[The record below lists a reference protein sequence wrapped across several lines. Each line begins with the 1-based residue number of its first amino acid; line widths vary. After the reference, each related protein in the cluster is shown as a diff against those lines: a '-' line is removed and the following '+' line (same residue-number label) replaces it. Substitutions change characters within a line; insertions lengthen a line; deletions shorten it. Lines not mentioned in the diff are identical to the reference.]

1 MNDEIGLV
9 NFNAKLKIIFYLSNF
24 MDDELKKEIEQSL
37 KKSKPRTGFDELKKW
52 IPSIIIL
59 PIALYWVF
67 NRGEYGLIDNADLV
81 IHEAGHFF
89 FKFFGKYVYTL
100 GGTLMQI
107 ILPSIIFYY
116 FFRNNYRTGMQF
128 SLLWLGQN
136 FINISVYAAD
146 AQARKL
152 PLLGGN
158 KVYHDWH
165 FLLSEIG
172 LLKYDAEVGF
182 FIFGIAIIVFIITL
196 IMPLITQN

>member
-1 MNDEIGLV
+1 MQLPEDNLNSLEKNETEISLKYAKEHTKMDEI
-9 NFNAKLKIIFYLSNF
+9 K
-24 MDDELKKEIEQSL
+24 
-37 KKSKPRTGFDELKKW
+37 RW

-59 PIALYWVF
+59 PIAAYWIL
-67 NRGEYGLIDNADLV
+67 NRGEYGLLDNIDLV
-81 IHEAGHFF
+81 IHEAGHLIFR
-89 FKFFGKYVYTL
+89 FFGKFIYTL

-107 ILPSIIFYY
+107 ILPSVIAWYFYS
-116 FFRNNYRTGMQF
+116 NHYRTGVQF

-165 FLLSEIG
+165 YLLGELGI
-172 LLKYDAEVGF
+172 LHYDYLAGYLFFGVAILIF
-182 FIFGIAIIVFIITL
+182 FITIL
-196 IMPLITQN
+196 MPLITQN

>member
-1 MNDEIGLV
+1 MKNLEIDFKNSRSYSKWDEI
-9 NFNAKLKIIFYLSNF
+9 
-24 MDDELKKEIEQSL
+24 
-37 KKSKPRTGFDELKKW
+37 KKW
-52 IPSIIIL
+52 IPSVIIL
-59 PIALYWVF
+59 PFAVYWIL

-89 FKFFGKYVYTL
+89 FMFFGKFIYTA

-107 ILPSIIFYY
+107 ILPSLIIWY
-116 FFRNNYRTGMQF
+116 FFRNGYRTGVQF

-146 AQARKL
+146 AQAQEL

-165 FLLSEIG
+165 YLLGELNLMNS
-172 LLKYDAEVGF
+172 DTEVGYIF
-182 FIFGIAIIVFIITL
+182 FGAAIFIFIISIVLPL
-196 IMPLITQN
+196 IMKE

>member
-1 MNDEIGLV
+1 
-9 NFNAKLKIIFYLSNF
+9 

-37 KKSKPRTGFDELKKW
+37 KKSMPHTQFDEFKKW

-59 PIALYWVF
+59 PVALYWLF
-67 NRGEYGLIDNADLV
+67 NRGEYGLIDNADLL
-81 IHEAGHFF
+81 IHEAGHLF
-89 FKFFGKYVYTL
+89 FKFFGKYIYTL

-146 AQARKL
+146 AQARRL

-158 KVYHDWH
+158 TVYHDWH
-165 FLLSEIG
+165 YLLSEIG
-172 LLKYDAEVGF
+172 LLKFDAEVGF

>member
-1 MNDEIGLV
+1 
-9 NFNAKLKIIFYLSNF
+9 

-37 KKSKPRTGFDELKKW
+37 KKSKPHTNWDEIKIW

-165 FLLSEIG
+165 YLLGTLGILEYDYFVGYAFL
-172 LLKYDAEVGF
+172 
-182 FIFGIAIIVFIITL
+182 GIASIVFIVAV
-196 IMPLITQN
+196 IMPLLTHD